1 MKAERALLPAFAA
14 VTTAVLVA
22 GAALPGATAS
32 SPSGG
37 ARVNSGALQTSD
49 APYIGNTGE
58 CCGQWRNTTVSFSE
72 IAANGTAW
80 SEEMVKRPGDAGN
93 VAVGA
98 WWSSFPGGAMYPLSG
113 TSIWASVNV
122 AITTAHVT
130 QGRWA
135 RIALATA
142 IYVPSTNCTL
152 YTELDVWDSPQTYP
166 AGDTSALVHAGP
178 GVVEYKYAQLAVGV
192 PTRLEVDLTP
202 YITAWWGS
210 TADHALLES
219 VYVVI
224 EAGIGTSGTMA
235 ARVAGLTLDAVHG
248 DGWTGGGM

>member
-1 MKAERALLPAFAA
+1 MRAERALLPAFAA

-22 GAALPGATAS
+22 GAALSGATAS

-37 ARVNSGALQTSD
+37 ARVNSGILQTSD

-58 CCGQWRNTTVSFSE
+58 CCGQWENTTVSFSE
-72 IAANGTAW
+72 LAANGTAW

-93 VAVGA
+93 IAVGA
-98 WWSSFPGGAMYPLSG
+98 WWSSFPGGVMYPLSG
-113 TSIWASVNV
+113 TSIWATVNV
-122 AITTAHVT
+122 TVTTAHVT

-142 IYVPSTNCTL
+142 IYVPSTNSTL
-152 YTELDVWDSPQTYP
+152 YTELDVWDGPHTYP
-166 AGDTSALVHAGP
+166 AGDASALVYAGP
-178 GVVEYKYAQLAVGV
+178 GVVEYKYTQLAVGV

-202 YITAWWGS
+202 YISAWWGS
-210 TADHALLES
+210 AADHALLES

-235 ARVAGLTLDAVHG
+235 ARVSGLTLDAAHG
-248 DGWTGGGM
+248 DGWTGGSL

>member
-1 MKAERALLPAFAA
+1 MKAPLLPIITAVGAA
-14 VTTAVLVA
+14 VLIA
-22 GAALPGATAS
+22 GATVLTVPAPTAR
-32 SPSGG
+32 PE
-37 ARVNSGALQTSD
+37 ARINSGVLQTSD

-58 CCGQWRNTTVSFSE
+58 CCGQWENTTVSFSE
-72 IAANGTAW
+72 LAANGTAW

-93 VAVGA
+93 IAVGA

-135 RIALATA
+135 RIALAAA
-142 IYVPSTNCTL
+142 IYVPSTNSTL
-152 YTELDVWDSPQTYP
+152 YTELDVWDGPHTYP
-166 AGDTSALVHAGP
+166 AWDTSALVHAGP

-210 TADHALLES
+210 AADHALLES

-235 ARVAGLTLDAVHG
+235 ARVSGLALDAVHG
-248 DGWTGGGM
+248 DGWTGGGL

>member
-1 MKAERALLPAFAA
+1 MKAERAILPAFAA

-22 GAALPGATAS
+22 GAVLSGATAS

-37 ARVNSGALQTSD
+37 ARVNSGILRTSD
-49 APYIGNTGE
+49 APYVGDTGE
-58 CCGQWRNTTVSFSE
+58 CCGAWRNTTVSFSE
-72 IAANGTAW
+72 LATNATAW
-80 SEEMVKRPGDAGN
+80 SEKMVKRPGDAGN
-93 VAVGA
+93 IAVGA
-98 WWSSFPGGAMYPLSG
+98 WWSSFPDGVMYPLSG
-113 TSIWASVNV
+113 TSIWATVNV
-122 AITTAHVT
+122 TITTAHVT

-142 IYVPSTNCTL
+142 IYVPSTNSTL

-178 GVVEYKYAQLAVGV
+178 GVVEYKYAQLVIGV

-202 YITAWWGS
+202 YISTWWGS
-210 TADHALLES
+210 AADHALLES

-224 EAGIGTSGTMA
+224 EAGIGTNGTMA
-235 ARVAGLTLDAVHG
+235 ARVSGLTLDAAHG
-248 DGWTGGGM
+248 DGWTGGSL